1 MGLYSLV
8 RLGTPIVLKQ
18 YKYKD
23 RKIYFISI
31 VCILFILIS
40 SATFPLQEHEKE
52 LKKINNRLQIEKNNI
67 LKLDIQDKN
76 LEKNLKSINKEL
88 NFYKIKLKKVNNK
101 QNKLL
106 DKIKI
111 LEKEKNN
118 IEHSLLNKYNNK
130 NEILNILVALSWKN
144 QEKDLTF
151 NLIQYIREN
160 ILMDIKYHKKNL
172 NIANKK
178 EKELNFKNA
187 EFYTDINLIRKEI
200 NKNQILLDT
209 YTGDTIISAI
219 DRKEINKS
227 INEISM
233 KAKRLK
239 DLIDKLS
246 KKSLPKA
253 PDTQKIEKFNYL
265 IPVKKQQIIGV
276 SLDKYNKGLLV
287 KVKPESTIITPNKG
301 LVVYANFFK
310 GYGQLV
316 ILDLGNSYH
325 LVISGLEE
333 IQCLVGDWLDKGEL
347 IGSMGSLT
355 ENKSLYIEIRYKG
368 KTLNPNKWLLYTKS
382 KN

>member
-1 MGLYSLV
+1 M
-8 RLGTPIVLKQ
+8 
-18 YKYKD
+18 
-23 RKIYFISI
+23 
-31 VCILFILIS
+31 
-40 SATFPLQEHEKE
+40 
-52 LKKINNRLQIEKNNI
+52 
-67 LKLDIQDKN
+67 
-76 LEKNLKSINKEL
+76 
-88 NFYKIKLKKVNNK
+88 
-101 QNKLL
+101 
-106 DKIKI
+106 
-111 LEKEKNN
+111 
-118 IEHSLLNKYNNK
+118 NKYNNK